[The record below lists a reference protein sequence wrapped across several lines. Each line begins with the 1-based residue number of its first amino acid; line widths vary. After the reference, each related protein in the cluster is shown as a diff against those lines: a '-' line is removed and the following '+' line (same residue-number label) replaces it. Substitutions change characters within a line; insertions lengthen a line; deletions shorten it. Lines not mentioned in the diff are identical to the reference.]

1 MSFGDRPSG
10 TIATVL
16 MSKTAELGA
25 NVYPQAAKII
35 KENSNTDDLI
45 DSVETKTHAKELT
58 EQIEKLL
65 ALGGRRW
72 GGGGTFCSDLCFP
85 RVDRQTFPFV
95 LYLISRKKWLE
106 NVIYNLQRVVV
117 WV

>member
-10 TIATVL
+10 TIATVV

-35 KENSNTDDLI
+35 KENSYTDDLI

-65 ALGGRRW
+65 ALGAFKIKGW
-72 GGGGTFCSDLCFP
+72 TMSSDTNKGPIVYYVPTGGGGFRGGTIFNI
-85 RVDRQTFPFV
+85 T
-95 LYLISRKKWLE
+95 
-106 NVIYNLQRVVV
+106 
-117 WV
+117 